1 LSTVTV
7 AGSKWLR
14 LGWAILSAALVDD
27 VVALR
32 ADTDGATSTILQATF
47 AQLMRTGDLDRHLRR
62 SRRVYRVRRDAVVA
76 AVRRWPPQATVA
88 ASPPG

>member
-14 LGWAILSAALVDD
+14 LGWAILPAALVDD